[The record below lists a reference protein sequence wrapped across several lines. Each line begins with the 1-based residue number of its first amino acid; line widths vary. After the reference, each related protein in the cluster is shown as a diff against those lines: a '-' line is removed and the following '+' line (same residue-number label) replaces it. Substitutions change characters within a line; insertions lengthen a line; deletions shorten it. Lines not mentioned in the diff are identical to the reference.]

1 MGASSTDPGAAAG
14 ATDRA
19 TDGKSVGAVAP
30 HAVAGAA
37 LVALV
42 GTCPSKLMTRS
53 GRSRAS
59 SSDGRRDPFTA
70 GTAALAAGAATI
82 VLLNASALDGF
93 AVRAVALVAAAIGC
107 AAGVSAVDGS
117 AVVALGARGCAAGVT
132 AVDGSANVARGASGC
147 GAGDGRCGGGGGEI
161 CAGSPNSVF
170 VTPGAVAMGLPLL
183 GQTRR
188 PGSCSCP
195 QWLHLLTTLP
205 VTSLAS
211 NPLRCDGQQRPNRFR
226 KAGI

>member
-14 ATDRA
+14 ATGRA

-42 GTCPSKLMTRS
+42 GTCLSKLMTRS

-59 SSDGRRDPFTA
+59 SSDGRRDPS
-70 GTAALAAGAATI
+70 GAAI
-82 VLLNASALDGF
+82 VLPNASALDGF

-132 AVDGSANVARGASGC
+132 AVDGSANVTRGASGC

-188 PGSCSCP
+188 LGSCSCP

-205 VTSLAS
+205 VTSLAPIS
-211 NPLRCDGQQRPNRFR
+211 LRCDGQQRPNRFR

>member
-1 MGASSTDPGAAAG
+1 VGASSTDPGAAAG
-14 ATDRA
+14 ATGRA

-42 GTCPSKLMTRS
+42 GTCLSKLMTRS

-59 SSDGRRDPFTA
+59 SSDGRRDPS
-70 GTAALAAGAATI
+70 GAAI

-132 AVDGSANVARGASGC
+132 AVDGSANVTRGASGC

-188 PGSCSCP
+188 LGSCSCP

-205 VTSLAS
+205 VTSLAPIS
-211 NPLRCDGQQRPNRFR
+211 LRCDGQQRPNRFR